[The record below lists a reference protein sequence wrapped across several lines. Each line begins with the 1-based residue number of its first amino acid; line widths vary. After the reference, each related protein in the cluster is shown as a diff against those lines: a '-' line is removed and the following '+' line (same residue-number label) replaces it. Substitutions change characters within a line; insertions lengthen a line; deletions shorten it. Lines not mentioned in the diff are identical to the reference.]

1 MYPELMRTT
10 LDLDEDL
17 VLVAKQLAEQQRTT
31 MGRVVSQLV
40 RKALEPGETPRVRN
54 GIPLFTPVKGASKP
68 SLSLI
73 NRLRDEG

>member
-1 MYPELMRTT
+1 MYHRLMRTT

-17 VLVAKQLAEQQRTT
+17 VLVARQLAEQQRTT

-40 RKALEPGETPRVRN
+40 RKALEPGETPKVRN
-54 GIPLFTPVKGASKP
+54 GIPLFTPVAGAAKP

>member
-1 MYPELMRTT
+1 MRTT

-17 VLVAKQLAEQQRTT
+17 LLVAKQLAEQQRTT

-40 RKALEPGETPRVRN
+40 RKALEPGETPNIRN
-54 GIPLFTPVKGASKP
+54 GIPLFSPVPSAAKP
-68 SLSLI
+68 SLSLV